1 MDQRLKDFAVDLPE
15 QGLVLP
21 EQEPVL
27 PERVLVLPVEPA
39 DPLVEQV
46 DQLGS
51 AADHLELEAD
61 LPVVGTVVHLEA
73 MVDPLVVEVVV
84 VQVAVED

>member
-1 MDQRLKDFAVDLPE
+1 MDRHLKDFAVDLLE
-15 QGLVLP
+15 QGLALP

-27 PERVLVLPVEPA
+27 PGRVLVLPVEPA

-84 VQVAVED
+84 DQVAVED

>member
-1 MDQRLKDFAVDLPE
+1 MDRHLKDFAVDLLE

-21 EQEPVL
+21 EQEPDL
-27 PERVLVLPVEPA
+27 PERVLPVEPA

-73 MVDPLVVEVVV
+73 MVDSLVEVVV
-84 VQVAVED
+84 DQVAVED

>member
-1 MDQRLKDFAVDLPE
+1 MDQRLKDFAVDLLE

-27 PERVLVLPVEPA
+27 PERVLPVEPA

-84 VQVAVED
+84 DQVAVED

>member
-1 MDQRLKDFAVDLPE
+1 MDQRLTDFAVDLLE

-61 LPVVGTVVHLEA
+61 LPVVGTVVHLEE

-84 VQVAVED
+84 DQVAVED

>member
-1 MDQRLKDFAVDLPE
+1 MDGHLKDFAVDLLE

-27 PERVLVLPVEPA
+27 PVERA

-61 LPVVGTVVHLEA
+61 LPVVGTAVHLEA

-84 VQVAVED
+84 DQVAVED